1 MDEMAPSDSTGL
13 SRNAWIAGA
22 SIGAA
27 AAFSLC
33 SYELVRSTSE
43 TLFKETYGSKSLPY
57 IYVIVPLGVLALLEI
72 YGRLLSRLG
81 PRKTLLVTSLASSVG
96 IFLFYGA
103 IHSGVSGARGG

>member
-1 MDEMAPSDSTGL
+1 MADSDSLGL
-13 SRNAWIAGA
+13 SKKAWMAGV

-43 TLFKETYGSKSLPY
+43 TLFKETYGKNSLKY
-57 IYVIVPLGVLALLEI
+57 IYVFVPLGVLALLEI

-81 PRKTLLVTSLASSVG
+81 ARKTLLLTSLASSVG